1 MRTGNPIKRRKQRD
15 IAKDRVLYAFN
26 YLFLLLIFII
36 VGYPLLIVVSNSLS
50 SPEAVTGGKV
60 WLLPVDFSLEGYQ
73 AVFQDKSIVSGF
85 RNSFFLYDCWN
96 GHQYGGH
103 NAVRVSAVHQNPAWP
118 ALVYVTLLVYHVLF
132 GRHDPNISVDL

>member
-73 AVFQDKSIVSGF
+73 AVFQDTIHCQRIPQFLLYMIVGTAI
-85 RNSFFLYDCWN
+85 NI
-96 GHQYGGH
+96 GGH